1 MSSNRREF
9 LKLSGLAGISIA
21 GTGLLAGCATG
32 SAAEEQAKS
41 NLDQIAQQ
49 AKRKYT
55 QQFNMSGYSAP
66 KLDKVRIGFVGLGMR
81 GPGAVYRMS
90 NIEGVEI
97 VALCDLIPERA
108 EKVKQQLQER
118 TGTAHNPTLYS
129 GKEDSWKEMFD
140 RDDIDLVYITTPW
153 HLHTPQA
160 VYAMEHGKHAA
171 VEVPAAT
178 TIEECW
184 QLVETSERTKKHCM
198 MLENC
203 CYDFFEILTLNM
215 ARQGYFGEIIHGEG
229 AYIHQLV
236 DLNFDKNGYQDMWRL
251 KENMNRNGSLYPTHG
266 LGPICQI
273 MNVNRGDVMDYL
285 TSVSSDDF
293 MMYEEAQKRAEGDNF
308 YKEFVQDTYRG
319 NMNTTTIRT
328 KKGRTI
334 MIQHDVTSPRPYS
347 RIHLVSGTKGI
358 ARKWPEQK
366 IATGHGWLSKEEVKA
381 LEEQY
386 TPEIVKRIGEM
397 AKKIGGH
404 GGMDFMMDWRL
415 IDCLRNGLPLDQD
428 VYDAAS
434 WTAVGL
440 LSEWSVANRSNSI
453 DVPDFTA
460 GAWQTNAPVDLSL
473 AGGGTTNVIVKS
485 N

>member
-1 MSSNRREF
+1 MNNNRREF
-9 LKLSGLAGISIA
+9 LKLSGLAGLGIA
-21 GTGLLAGCATG
+21 GSGLLGGCAT
-32 SAAEEQAKS
+32 AEQQQS
-41 NLDQIAQQ
+41 NLAAIEQQ
-49 AKRKYT
+49 AKRKHT
-55 QQFNMSGYSAP
+55 QRFNMSGYRAP

-81 GPGAVYRMS
+81 GPGAVNRMS
-90 NIEGVEI
+90 RIEGVEI
-97 VALCDLIPERA
+97 MALCDLIPERA
-108 EKVKQQLQER
+108 EAMKKKLQEA
-118 TGTAHNPTLYS
+118 GTAHNPTLYS
-129 GKEDSWKEMFD
+129 GREDSWKEMCL
-140 RDDIDLVYITTPW
+140 RTDIDLIYITTPW
-153 HLHTPQA
+153 HLHTPIA
-160 VYAMEHGKHAA
+160 VYAMEHDKHAA
-171 VEVPAAT
+171 TEVPAAVT
-178 TIEECW
+178 MEECW
-184 QLVETSERTKKHCM
+184 QLVETSERTRKHCM

-236 DLNFDKNGYQDMWRL
+236 DLNFSKEGYQDMWRL
-251 KENMNRNGSLYPTHG
+251 KENLTRNGNLYPTHG

-273 MNVNRGDVMDYL
+273 MNINRGDVMDYL
-285 TSVSSDDF
+285 TAVQSDDF
-293 MMYEEAQKRAEGDNF
+293 QMFEEAKKRAASDPF
-308 YKEFVQDTYRG
+308 YDKFEQDTYRG
-319 NMNTTTIRT
+319 NMNTTSIRT
-328 KKGRTI
+328 KKGRTM

-347 RIHLVSGTKGI
+347 RIHLVSGTKGM

-366 IATGHGWLSKEEVKA
+366 LSKGHEGWLSEQEVKA

-386 TPEIVKRIGEM
+386 TPEIVQKIGEM

-460 GAWQTNAPVDLSL
+460 GAWQTNAPVSLSL
-473 AGGGTTNVIVKS
+473 AGGGTTNVIVQ
-485 N
+485 